1 MPSRHAAL
9 TALLALQG
17 KPCVKTVQP
26 EEAPSRSAGYCG
38 ALGQESLSRVRD
50 RQNAAAEK
58 PVEPQTN
65 ASYDQYA
72 DEKSKHGKFWADV
85 WAAERNART
94 RDERIKAQAEKV
106 RLAHIADNQRQL
118 EDQRDRERRAKELQ
132 EANSRIILDN
142 ITKSEIRGILADA
155 TAPEIEAVLQK
166 VRGWKMEKQ
175 SFAYSAALKEVREK
189 KV

>member
-1 MPSRHAAL
+1 MPSRDAILAGLMAL
-9 TALLALQG
+9 NA
-17 KPCVKTVQP
+17 KPKQVLPPTGSNDRNHEGLVGQ
-26 EEAPSRSAGYCG
+26 AG
-38 ALGQESLSRVRD
+38 AVLRIRD
-50 RQNAAAEK
+50 RQNAEAEK
-58 PVEPQTN
+58 PVEAKPETIYEN
-65 ASYDQYA
+65 EVRHFGVYWANIYRDQREA
-72 DEKSKHGKFWADV
+72 DTKEK
-85 WAAERNART
+85 
-94 RDERIKAQAEKV
+94 RIKAEAAKVKAAHAAENQRRIEAQAE
-106 RLAHIADNQRQL
+106 
-118 EDQRDRERRAKELQ
+118 REKRAKELQ

>member
-1 MPSRHAAL
+1 
-9 TALLALQG
+9 
-17 KPCVKTVQP
+17 
-26 EEAPSRSAGYCG
+26 
-38 ALGQESLSRVRD
+38 VRD

-65 ASYDQYA
+65 APYDQYA

>member
-1 MPSRHAAL
+1 MPSRTESL
-9 TALLALQG
+9 TALLNLQS
-17 KPCVKTVQP
+17 KPKQSIDAPTVP
-26 EEAPSRSAGYCG
+26 NAASTSGGCAVPSYTG
-38 ALGQESLSRVRD
+38 RVRD

-72 DEKSKHGKFWADV
+72 DEVKCFGKIWADI
-85 WAAERNART
+85 WKAEREAKT
-94 RDERIKAQAEKV
+94 RDERIAAQSAKV
-106 RLAHIADNQRQL
+106 RAARAADDQRRI
-118 EDQRDRERRAKELQ
+118 EDQRERERRAKELQ
-132 EANSRIILDN
+132 EANSRIILNN